1 MLTEFQSFVNK
12 YNFDAFSI
20 KDIITKLNVQGIYKK
35 HPLGLPK
42 DWNNYSNININHKIG
57 CIKTGKKS
65 NISVI
70 DFDCHKQYD
79 TFFEEYPQ
87 LQKTLTIRTHKGYH
101 CFYKYNPNIPS
112 SANCFKNYENGKYN
126 KIDGRNDGNIVF
138 GVGSKY
144 FHNGLNKTISYDLHR
159 DYEIIEFPDEI
170 INNLVV
176 LPTKKPKEKY
186 TKIKKKKQVKTNNI
200 NLTLNKN
207 ELLELGNL
215 IRIADLDN
223 YNDWIYIVMS
233 IKSFGEEYKEFAR
246 DLSKKSNK
254 YEERSFEDLW
264 EYYDNL
270 NCSYKFFQYAK
281 MGNEEEYYKIRA
293 KYMNNIN
300 SSDADISKLAFNIF
314 GNLFIKE
321 TKDTLK
327 YYNDV
332 YWECDDY
339 ESKLNRFIKEDLVKF
354 YEIKKCMLLKSTT
367 LDLKK
372 IKKDKKLLENVDEEV
387 EKLIHILAHLDKA
400 IDKCKSTKGQ
410 NDIRSQFKK
419 DIWNNN
425 IKWENKP
432 ELFCFSDRVYDLKN
446 GYFINPNPDDYL
458 YLNTG
463 YKYKESKDEHKKEL
477 LNILKSIF
485 PIEEELKYYLQIL
498 STGLIGTTLD
508 KFVIANG
515 SGRNGKGLLHELFL
529 KTLGEYGYEM
539 VNTVMLKPLEVGTC
553 PELANAENKRFIIIR
568 EPAENKQLELST
580 IKDLTG
586 GNTITA
592 RTHHSKKT
600 QLQNCGSYFGEFNAK
615 SAINGRI
622 DNSAKE
628 RLIDV
633 LFRSEFV
640 DSEDVD
646 ESKYKYEKKP
656 EYKSDLFKAKYKYAL
671 FDILKDYA
679 KEYLNNGCKLGK
691 MPKTIIDRT
700 NEYLTDNDKLA
711 EFIDEYLEREENCE
725 ICIKDLMNTYKESDY
740 YSRLSNI
747 EKRSIKFGSFK
758 DNIKTNIILRD
769 YYYIN
774 SKKKNVIKGWK
785 LKDYLS
791 SR

>member
-1 MLTEFQSFVNK
+1 MLTEFQTFVNK
-12 YNFDAFSI
+12 YNFDAFTI
-20 KDIITKLNVQGIYKK
+20 ENVITKKDKNGKYKK
-35 HPLGLPK
+35 CPQYLPK
-42 DWNNYSNININHKIG
+42 GWNDYNDIDVNHNIG

-70 DFDCHKQYD
+70 DFDDHKQYD
-79 TFFEEYPQ
+79 TFFEEFPE

-101 CFYKYNPNIPS
+101 CFYKYNPGLPS
-112 SANCFKNYENGKYN
+112 SAGCFKNYENGKYD
-126 KIDGRNDGNIVF
+126 KLDGRNDGNFIF
-138 GVGSKY
+138 SVGSKY
-144 FHNGLNKTISYDLHR
+144 YHNGLKKHITYDLHR
-159 DYEIIEFPDEI
+159 DYEMLDFPDEI
-170 INNLVV
+170 LNKLVIS
-176 LPTKKPKEKY
+176 PSGKPKEKY
-186 TKIKKKKQVKTNNI
+186 SKIQREKQVKTNNI
-200 NLTLNKN
+200 NLTLNKD
-207 ELLELGNL
+207 ELFELGNL
-215 IRIADLDN
+215 IRITDLDC
-223 YNDWIYIVMS
+223 YSDWVYIIMS
-233 IKSFGEEYKEFAR
+233 IKSFGEEYKDFAR
-246 DLSKKSNK
+246 DLSKKSSK
-254 YEERSFEDLW
+254 YDETSFDDLW
-264 EYYDNL
+264 NYYDNL
-270 NCSYKFFQYAK
+270 KCGYKFFEYAK
-281 MGNEEEYYKIRA
+281 LGNEEEYYKVRA
-293 KYMNNIN
+293 KYMNNID
-300 SSDADISKLAFNIF
+300 SSDADITKMAFNIF

-327 YYNDV
+327 YYNGI

-354 YEIKKCMLLKSTT
+354 YQIKKAMLMKSTT
-367 LDLKK
+367 LDLNS
-372 IKKDKKLLENVDEEV
+372 IKKDKKELEKVDDDV
-387 EKLIHILAHLDKA
+387 KKLITILIHLDIA

-410 NDIRSQFKK
+410 NDIRSQFKR

-425 IKWENKP
+425 IQWENKP
-432 ELFCFSDRVYDLKN
+432 ELFCFSDKVYDLKQ
-446 GYFINPNPDDYL
+446 GCFINPNPDDYL

-463 YKYKESKDEHKKEL
+463 YKYKEPKKEHITEL
-477 LNILKSIF
+477 MNILKSIF
-485 PIEEELKYYLQIL
+485 PVKEELDYYLQLL
-498 STGLIGTTLD
+498 STGLIGATLD

-646 ESKYKYEKKP
+646 EKKYKYEKKQ

-671 FDILKDYA
+671 FHILKDYA
-679 KEYLNNGCKLGK
+679 KKYLNNGCKLGK
-691 MPKTIIDRT
+691 MPKEIQERT
-700 NEYLTDNDKLA
+700 NEYLSDNDKLA
-711 EFIDEYLEREENCE
+711 EFIGEYLEEEEGCE
-725 ICIKDLMNTYKESDY
+725 VSVKELFTTYKESEY
-740 YSRLSNI
+740 YARLSNI
-747 EKRSIKFGSFK
+747 EKRSVKLGSFK
-758 DNIKTNIILRD
+758 DSIKTNIILRN
-769 YYYIN
+769 YFYVN
-774 SKKKNVIKGWK
+774 SSKKNLIKGWK
-785 LKDYLS
+785 FKDL
-791 SR
+791 

>member
-1 MLTEFQSFVNK
+1 NT
-12 YNFDAFSI
+12 
-20 KDIITKLNVQGIYKK
+20 
-35 HPLGLPK
+35 
-42 DWNNYSNININHKIG
+42 
-57 CIKTGKKS
+57 
-65 NISVI
+65 
-70 DFDCHKQYD
+70 
-79 TFFEEYPQ
+79 
-87 LQKTLTIRTHKGYH
+87 
-101 CFYKYNPNIPS
+101 
-112 SANCFKNYENGKYN
+112 
-126 KIDGRNDGNIVF
+126 
-138 GVGSKY
+138 
-144 FHNGLNKTISYDLHR
+144 
-159 DYEIIEFPDEI
+159 
-170 INNLVV
+170 LVV
-176 LPTKKPKEKY
+176 LPSGKPKEKY
-186 TKIKKKKQVKTNNI
+186 TKIQREKQVKTNNI
-200 NLTLNKN
+200 NLTLNKD
-207 ELLELGNL
+207 ELFELGNL
-215 IRIADLDN
+215 IRITDLDS
-223 YNDWIYIVMS
+223 YSDWVYIIMS

-246 DLSKKSNK
+246 DLSKKSSK
-254 YEERSFEDLW
+254 YDESSFDDLW
-264 EYYDNL
+264 DYYDNVK
-270 NCSYKFFQYAK
+270 CGYKFFEYAK
-281 MGNEEEYYKIRA
+281 IGNEEEYYKVRA
-293 KYMNNIN
+293 KYMNHID
-300 SSDADISKLAFNIF
+300 SSDADITKMAFNIF

-327 YYNDV
+327 FYNGV

-354 YEIKKCMLLKSTT
+354 YQIKKAMLLKSTT
-367 LDLKK
+367 LDLNS
-372 IKKDKKLLENVDEEV
+372 IKKDKKELEKVDEEV
-387 EKLIHILAHLDKA
+387 KKLITILIHLDIA

-432 ELFCFSDRVYDLKN
+432 ELFCFSDKVYDLKK
-446 GYFINPNPDDYL
+446 GCFINPNPDDYL

-463 YKYKESKDEHKKEL
+463 YKYKEAKKEHITEL
-477 LNILKSIF
+477 MNILKSIF
-485 PIEEELKYYLQIL
+485 PVEEELNYYLQLL
-498 STGLIGTTLD
+498 STGLIGATLD

-646 ESKYKYEKKP
+646 ESKYKYEKKQ
-656 EYKSDLFKAKYKYAL
+656 EYKTDLFKAKYKYAL
-671 FDILKDYA
+671 FHILKDYA
-679 KEYLNNGCKLGK
+679 KKYLNNGCKLGK
-691 MPKTIIDRT
+691 MPKEIQERT
-700 NEYLTDNDKLA
+700 NEYLSDNDKLG
-711 EFIDEYLEREENCE
+711 EFINDYLEKDESGE
-725 ICIKDLMNTYKESDY
+725 ISVKELFTTFKESEY

-747 EKRSIKFGSFK
+747 EKRSVKLGSFK
-758 DNIKTNIILRD
+758 DSIKTNIILRN
-769 YYYIN
+769 YYYVN
-774 SKKKNVIKGWK
+774 SSKKNLIKG
-785 LKDYLS
+785 Y
-791 SR
+791 RF

>member
-1 MLTEFQSFVNK
+1 MLSEFQTFVNK
-12 YNFDAFSI
+12 YNFDGFTI
-20 KDIITKLNVQGIYKK
+20 EKIITKMDKNGNYKK
-35 HPLGLPK
+35 YPQYLPTG
-42 DWNNYSNININHKIG
+42 WNDYSNININHKIG

-70 DFDCHKQYD
+70 DFDDHKQYD
-79 TFFEEYPQ
+79 TFFEEFPQ
-87 LQKTLTIRTHKGYH
+87 LKKTLTIRTHKGYH
-101 CFYKYNPNIPS
+101 CFYNYNPGIPS
-112 SANCFKNYENGKYN
+112 SAGCFKNYKDGIYN
-126 KIDGRNDGNIVF
+126 KLDGRNDGNFIF
-138 GVGSKY
+138 SVGSKY
-144 FHNGLNKTISYDLHR
+144 FHNGLKKDISYDLHR
-159 DYEIIEFPDEI
+159 DYEMLDFPDNI
-170 INNLVV
+170 LNTLVV
-176 LPTKKPKEKY
+176 SNKTKTKEKY
-186 TKIKKKKQVKTNNI
+186 TKIQGKKQIKTNNI
-200 NLTLNKN
+200 NLTLNKD
-207 ELLELGNL
+207 ELFELGNL
-215 IRIADLDN
+215 IRITDLDC
-223 YNDWIYIVMS
+223 YSDWVFIVMS
-233 IKSFGEEYKEFAR
+233 IKTFGEEYKDFAR

-254 YEERSFEDLW
+254 YDENSFNDLW
-264 EYYDNL
+264 DYYENCK
-270 NCSYKFFQYAK
+270 CSYKFFEYSK
-281 MGNEEEYYKIRA
+281 LGNEEEYYKIRA
-293 KYMNNIN
+293 KYMDNID

-327 YYNDV
+327 YYNGV

-354 YEIKKCMLLKSTT
+354 YQIKKAMLLKSTT
-367 LDLKK
+367 LDLNK
-372 IKKDKKLLENVDEEV
+372 IRKDKKEQENVGEEV
-387 EKLIHILAHLDKA
+387 LKMIHILAHLDKA

-425 IKWENKP
+425 VKWENKP
-432 ELFCFSDRVYDLKN
+432 ELYCFSDKVYDLKQ
-446 GYFINPNPDDYL
+446 GCFINPNPDDYL

-463 YKYKESKDEHKKEL
+463 YQYKEAKKEHITEL
-477 LNILKSIF
+477 MNIIKSIF
-485 PIEEELKYYLQIL
+485 PVEEELDYYLQLL
-498 STGLIGTTLD
+498 STGLIGATLD

-646 ESKYKYEKKP
+646 ESKFKYEKKQ
-656 EYKSDLFKAKYKYAL
+656 EYKTDLFKAKYKYAL
-671 FDILKDYA
+671 FHILKDYA
-679 KEYLNNGCKLGK
+679 KNYLNNGCKIGK
-691 MPKTIIDRT
+691 MPKEIQERT
-700 NEYLTDNDKLA
+700 NEYLSDNDKLG
-711 EFIDEYLEREENCE
+711 EFINDYLEEEEGNDISVKE
-725 ICIKDLMNTYKESDY
+725 LFTTYKESEY

-747 EKRSIKFGSFK
+747 EKRSVKLGSFK
-758 DNIKTNIILRD
+758 DSIKTNIILRNNF
-769 YYYIN
+769 YVN
-774 SKKKNVIKGWK
+774 SSKKNMLKGYRFK
-785 LKDYLS
+785 
-791 SR
+791 

>member
-1 MLTEFQSFVNK
+1 MLSEFQSFVNK
-12 YNFDAFSI
+12 YNFDGFTI
-20 KDIITKLNVQGIYKK
+20 EKIITKMDKNGNYKK
-35 HPLGLPK
+35 YPQFLPTG
-42 DWNNYSNININHKIG
+42 WNDYSNININHKIG

-70 DFDCHKQYD
+70 DFDDHKQYD
-79 TFFEEYPQ
+79 TFFEEFPQ
-87 LQKTLTIRTHKGYH
+87 LKKTLTIRTHKGYH
-101 CFYKYNPNIPS
+101 CFYKYNPGIPS
-112 SANCFKNYENGKYN
+112 SAGCFKNYKDGIYN
-126 KIDGRNDGNIVF
+126 KLDGRNDGNFIF
-138 GVGSKY
+138 SVGSKY
-144 FHNGLNKTISYDLHR
+144 YHNGLKKDISYDLHR
-159 DYEIIEFPDEI
+159 DYEMLDFPYDI
-170 INNLVV
+170 LNTLVV
-176 LPTKKPKEKY
+176 SNKTKTKEKY
-186 TKIKKKKQVKTNNI
+186 TKIQGKKHIKTNNI
-200 NLTLNKN
+200 NLTLNKD
-207 ELLELGNL
+207 ELFELGNL
-215 IRIADLDN
+215 IRITDLDC
-223 YNDWIYIVMS
+223 YIDWVYIVMS
-233 IKSFGEEYKEFAR
+233 IKSFGEEYKDFAR
-246 DLSKKSNK
+246 DLSKKSNR
-254 YEERSFEDLW
+254 YEENSFNDLW
-264 EYYDNL
+264 DYYENCR
-270 NCSYKFFQYAK
+270 CSYKFFQYAK
-281 MGNEEEYYKIRA
+281 IGNEEEYYKIRA
-293 KYMNNIN
+293 KYMDNID

-327 YYNDV
+327 YYNGV

-354 YEIKKCMLLKSTT
+354 YQIKKAMLLRSTT
-367 LDLKK
+367 LDLNK
-372 IKKDKKLLENVDEEV
+372 IRKDKKEQENVGEEV
-387 EKLIHILAHLDKA
+387 LKMIHILAHLDKA
-400 IDKCKSTKGQ
+400 IEKCKSTKGQ

-425 IKWENKP
+425 VKWENKP
-432 ELFCFSDRVYDLKN
+432 ELYCFSDKVYDLKQ
-446 GYFINPNPDDYL
+446 GCFINPNPDDYL

-463 YKYKESKDEHKKEL
+463 YQYKEAKKEHITEL
-477 LNILKSIF
+477 MNIIKSIF
-485 PIEEELKYYLQIL
+485 PVEEELDYYLQLL

-646 ESKYKYEKKP
+646 ESKYKYEKKQ
-656 EYKSDLFKAKYKYAL
+656 EYKTDLFKEKYKYAL
-671 FDILKDYA
+671 FHILKDYA
-679 KEYLNNGCKLGK
+679 KTYLNNGCKIGK
-691 MPKTIIDRT
+691 MPKEIQERT
-700 NEYLTDNDKLA
+700 NEYLSDNDKLG
-711 EFIDEYLEREENCE
+711 EFINDYLEQEEGCE
-725 ICIKDLMNTYKESDY
+725 ISVKELFTIYKESEY
-740 YSRLSNI
+740 YNRLSNI
-747 EKRSIKFGSFK
+747 EKRSVKLGRECFAAQ
-758 DNIKTNIILRD
+758 TRVTL
-769 YYYIN
+769 
-774 SKKKNVIKGWK
+774 GWP
-785 LKDYLS
+785 S
-791 SR
+791 TMV